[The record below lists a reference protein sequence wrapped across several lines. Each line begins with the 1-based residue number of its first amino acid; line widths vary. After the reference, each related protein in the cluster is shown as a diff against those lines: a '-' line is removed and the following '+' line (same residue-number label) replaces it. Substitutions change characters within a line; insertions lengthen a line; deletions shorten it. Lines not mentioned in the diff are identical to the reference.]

1 MGRASVKENKS
12 EYQLKRE
19 ELGLTREKA
28 ADLLGGLTPERI
40 EKIENGKTQVHPE
53 DVLIMAE
60 GYGAPSLNNYYCS
73 HECPIGQKYVP
84 ELQVKDLSK
93 IVLEMLA
100 SLNSLQKDQER
111 LIDITV
117 DGEILNDELED
128 FVRIQEN
135 LERMAM
141 TVDTLQLW
149 SEEMLSTGKIDR
161 EAYEELKKAR
171 RNQ

>member
-1 MGRASVKENKS
+1 MGRASTKENKS

-28 ADLLGGLTPERI
+28 GDLLVGLSPERI

-73 HECPIGQKYVP
+73 HECPIGQKYIP
-84 ELQVKDLSK
+84 QLEVKDLSR

-100 SLNSLQKDQER
+100 SLNSLQKDQAR
-111 LIDITV
+111 LIDIAA
-117 DGEILNDELED
+117 DGAVETDELED
-128 FVRIQEN
+128 FIRIQEN
-135 LERMAM
+135 LERMSM

-149 SEEMLSTGKIDR
+149 SEEMLSSGTIDR
-161 EAYEELKKAR
+161 EAYETLKAGRK
-171 RNQ
+171 NT

>member
-1 MGRASVKENKS
+1 MGRASTKENKS
-12 EYQLKRE
+12 VYQLKRE

-28 ADLLGGLTPERI
+28 GEVLVGLSPERI

-53 DVLIMAE
+53 DVLLMAE
-60 GYGAPSLNNYYCS
+60 GYNAPGLNNYYCS

-84 ELQVKDLSK
+84 ELNMKDLSQ

-100 SLNSLQKDQER
+100 SMNSLHRDQER
-111 LIDITV
+111 LIDITA
-117 DGEILNDELED
+117 DGEIGNDELAD

-135 LERMAM
+135 LRRMSM

-149 SEEMLSTGKIDR
+149 SEEMISSGRIDK
-161 EAYEELKKAR
+161 EAYEAMKA
-171 RNQ
+171 NL

>member
-1 MGRASVKENKS
+1 MGRASTKENKS
-12 EYQLKRE
+12 IYQVKRE

-28 ADLLGGLTPERI
+28 ADLLVGMSPDRI

-53 DVLIMAE
+53 DVLMMAE
-60 GYGAPSLNNYYCS
+60 GYKAPALNNWYCS
-73 HECPIGQKYVP
+73 NECPIGQKYVP
-84 ELQVKDLSK
+84 ELDLKDLSQ

-100 SLNSLQKDQER
+100 SMNSLQRDQER
-111 LIDITV
+111 LIDISA
-117 DGEILNDELED
+117 DGEIQSDELED

-149 SEEMLSTGKIDR
+149 SEEMLSSGRIDK
-161 EAYEELKKAR
+161 EAYEKLKAAR
-171 RNQ
+171 G

>member
-1 MGRASVKENKS
+1 MGRASTKENKS
-12 EYQLKRE
+12 VYQLKRE

-28 ADLLGGLTPERI
+28 SDLLVGLSPERI

-73 HECPIGQKYVP
+73 HECPIGQRYVP
-84 ELQVKDLSK
+84 ELEVKDLSR

-111 LIDITV
+111 LIDIAA
-117 DGEILNDELED
+117 DGEVQVAELED
-128 FVRIQEN
+128 FIRIQEN
-135 LERMAM
+135 LERMSM
-141 TVDTLQLW
+141 TVDTLELW
-149 SEEMLSTGKIDR
+149 SEEMLTSGKIDK
-161 EAYEELKKAR
+161 EAYEKLKKAR
-171 RNQ
+171 ENG

>member
-1 MGRASVKENKS
+1 MGRASTKENKS
-12 EYQLKRE
+12 VYQLKRE

-28 ADLLGGLTPERI
+28 AEALVGLSPERI

-53 DVLIMAE
+53 DVLLMAE
-60 GYGAPSLNNYYCS
+60 GYNAPGLNNYYCS

-84 ELQVKDLSK
+84 ELDVKDLSQ

-100 SLNSLQKDQER
+100 SMNTLKRDQER
-111 LIDITV
+111 LIDITA
-117 DGEILNDELED
+117 DGEIGNDELED

-135 LERMAM
+135 LKRMSM

-149 SEEMLSTGKIDR
+149 SEEMLSSGRIDK
-161 EAYEELKKAR
+161 EAYEAMKAKV
-171 RNQ
+171 

>member
-1 MGRASVKENKS
+1 MGRASTKENKS
-12 EYQLKRE
+12 VYQLKRE

-28 ADLLGGLTPERI
+28 ADMLPGLSPERI

-60 GYGAPSLNNYYCS
+60 GYASPTLNNYYCS

-84 ELQVKDLSK
+84 ELNMKDLSQ

-100 SLNSLQKDQER
+100 AMNSLQKDQER
-111 LIDITV
+111 LIDISV
-117 DGEILNDELED
+117 DGEIGNDELED
-128 FVRIQEN
+128 FLRIQEN
-135 LERMAM
+135 LQRMSM

-149 SEEMLSTGKIDR
+149 SEEMLSSGRIDK
-161 EAYEELKKAR
+161 EAYEALKAKR
-171 RNQ
+171 

>member
-1 MGRASVKENKS
+1 MGRASTKENKS
-12 EYQLKRE
+12 VYQQKRE

-28 ADLLGGLTPERI
+28 GDLLVALSPERI

-60 GYGAPSLNNYYCS
+60 GYGAPTLNNYYCS

-84 ELQVKDLSK
+84 ELEIKDLSR

-100 SLNSLQKDQER
+100 SLNALQKDRER
-111 LIDITV
+111 LIDIAA
-117 DGEILNDELED
+117 DGEIGTDELED

-135 LERMAM
+135 LERMSM

-149 SEEMLSTGKIDR
+149 SEEMLSAGRIDR
-161 EAYEELKKAR
+161 DAYEALR
-171 RNQ
+171 RQRKN

>member
-1 MGRASVKENKS
+1 MGRASTKENKS

-28 ADLLGGLTPERI
+28 ADLLVGLSPERI

-60 GYGAPSLNNYYCS
+60 GYGAPALNNFYCS
-73 HECPIGQKYVP
+73 HECPIGRKYIP
-84 ELQVKDLSK
+84 ELKVKDLSR

-111 LIDITV
+111 LIDIAA
-117 DGEILNDELED
+117 DGAVESDELED
-128 FVRIQEN
+128 FLRIQEN
-135 LERMAM
+135 LERMSM

-149 SEEMLSTGKIDR
+149 CEEMLASGRIDKD
-161 EAYEELKKAR
+161 AYEALLRGE
-171 RNQ
+171 

>member
-1 MGRASVKENKS
+1 MGRASTKENKS
-12 EYQLKRE
+12 IYQQKRE

-28 ADLLGGLTPERI
+28 GDLLVALSPERI

-60 GYGAPSLNNYYCS
+60 GYGAPTLNNYYCS

-84 ELQVKDLSK
+84 ELEVKDLSK

-100 SLNSLQKDQER
+100 SMNSLHRDQER
-111 LIDITV
+111 LIDIAA
-117 DGEILNDELED
+117 DDEIGDDELED
-128 FVRIQEN
+128 FIRIQEN
-135 LERMAM
+135 LERMSM

-149 SEEMLSTGKIDR
+149 SQQMLSSGKIDR
-161 EAYEELKKAR
+161 EAYERLKNK
-171 RNQ
+171 

>member
-1 MGRASVKENKS
+1 MGRASTKENKS

-28 ADLLGGLTPERI
+28 GDLLVGLSPERI

-73 HECPIGQKYVP
+73 HECPIGQKYIP
-84 ELQVKDLSK
+84 QLEVKDLSR

-100 SLNSLQKDQER
+100 SLNSLQKDQAR
-111 LIDITV
+111 LIDIAA
-117 DGEILNDELED
+117 DGAVETDELED
-128 FVRIQEN
+128 FIRIQEN
-135 LERMAM
+135 LERMSM

-149 SEEMLSTGKIDR
+149 SEEMLSSGKIDR
-161 EAYEELKKAR
+161 EAYETLKAGHK
-171 RNQ
+171 NT

>member
-1 MGRASVKENKS
+1 MGRASTKENKS
-12 EYQLKRE
+12 EYQKKRE

-28 ADLLGGLTPERI
+28 ADLLVGLSPERI

-53 DVLIMAE
+53 DVLLMAD
-60 GYGAPSLNNYYCS
+60 GYKTPSLNNYYCS

-84 ELQVKDLSK
+84 ELNVKDLSQ

-100 SLNSLQKDQER
+100 SLNSLQQDQAR

-117 DGEILNDELED
+117 DGEIQNDELED

-135 LERMAM
+135 LERMSI

-149 SEEMLSTGKIDR
+149 SEEMLSSGRIDK
-161 EAYEELKKAR
+161 EAYEKLKAAR
-171 RNQ
+171 RG

>member
-1 MGRASVKENKS
+1 MGRASTKENKS
-12 EYQLKRE
+12 IYQQKRE

-28 ADLLGGLTPERI
+28 GDLLVALSPERI

-84 ELQVKDLSK
+84 ELEVKDLSK

-100 SLNSLQKDQER
+100 SMNSLHRDQER
-111 LIDITV
+111 LIDIAA
-117 DGEILNDELED
+117 DDEIGEDELED
-128 FVRIQEN
+128 FIRIQEN
-135 LERMAM
+135 LERMSM

-149 SEEMLSTGKIDR
+149 SEQMLSSGKIDR
-161 EAYEELKKAR
+161 EAYERLKNK
-171 RNQ
+171 

>member
-1 MGRASVKENKS
+1 MGRASTKENKS

-28 ADLLGGLTPERI
+28 ADLLAGLSPERI

-53 DVLIMAE
+53 DVLLMAE
-60 GYGAPSLNNYYCS
+60 GYGAPYLNNYYCS

-84 ELQVKDLSK
+84 ELNVKDLSQ

-100 SLNSLQKDQER
+100 SLNSLQRDQER

-117 DGEILNDELED
+117 DGEIQSDELED
-128 FVRIQEN
+128 FIRIQEN
-135 LERMAM
+135 LERMSM

-149 SEEMLSTGKIDR
+149 SEEMLSSGKIDR
-161 EAYEELKKAR
+161 EAYEALKQAR
-171 RNQ
+171 RK

>member
-1 MGRASVKENKS
+1 MGRASTKENKS
-12 EYQLKRE
+12 IYQQKRE

-28 ADLLGGLTPERI
+28 GDLLVALSPERI

-84 ELQVKDLSK
+84 ELEVKDLSK

-100 SLNSLQKDQER
+100 SMNSLHRDQER
-111 LIDITV
+111 LIDIAA
-117 DGEILNDELED
+117 DDEIGEDELED
-128 FVRIQEN
+128 FIHIQEN
-135 LERMAM
+135 LERMSM

-149 SEEMLSTGKIDR
+149 SEQMLSSGKIDR
-161 EAYEELKKAR
+161 EAYERLKNK
-171 RNQ
+171 

>member
-1 MGRASVKENKS
+1 MGRASTKENKS

-28 ADLLGGLTPERI
+28 GDLLVGLSPERI

-73 HECPIGQKYVP
+73 HECPIGQKYIP
-84 ELQVKDLSK
+84 QLEVKDLSR

-100 SLNSLQKDQER
+100 SLNSLQKDQAR
-111 LIDITV
+111 LIDIAA
-117 DGEILNDELED
+117 DGAVETDELED
-128 FVRIQEN
+128 FIRIQEN
-135 LERMAM
+135 LERMSM

-149 SEEMLSTGKIDR
+149 SEEMLSSGKIDR
-161 EAYEELKKAR
+161 EAYEKLKAGHK
-171 RNQ
+171 NT

>member
-1 MGRASVKENKS
+1 MGRASTKENKS
-12 EYQLKRE
+12 VYQLKRE

-28 ADLLGGLTPERI
+28 SDVLSGLSPERI

-60 GYGAPSLNNYYCS
+60 GYGAPHLNNYYCS
-73 HECPIGQKYVP
+73 HECPIGQRYVP
-84 ELQVKDLSK
+84 ELEVKDLSR

-111 LIDITV
+111 LIDIAA
-117 DGEILNDELED
+117 DGEVQTTELED

-135 LERMAM
+135 LERMSM

-149 SEEMLSTGKIDR
+149 SEEMLSSGKIDR
-161 EAYEELKKAR
+161 EAYEELKKTRGNA
-171 RNQ
+171 

>member
-1 MGRASVKENKS
+1 MGRASTKENKS
-12 EYQLKRE
+12 EYQRKRE

-28 ADLLGGLTPERI
+28 ADLLAGLSPERI

-53 DVLIMAE
+53 DVLLMAE
-60 GYGAPSLNNYYCS
+60 GYGAPYLNNYYCS

-84 ELQVKDLSK
+84 ELNVKDLSQ

-117 DGEILNDELED
+117 DGEIQSDELED

-135 LERMAM
+135 LERMSM

-149 SEEMLSTGKIDR
+149 SEEMLSSGKIDR
-161 EAYEELKKAR
+161 EAYEALKQAR
-171 RNQ
+171 RK